1 MNKPRKAQGMP
12 LNTIVLAAL
21 VLIVLVIL
29 VLIFSGRINLFR
41 GSLGACEGNCENSA
55 QCANGNIGIYMKGC
69 TQTGAQH
76 QDGYDYCCATKVAQG

>member
-29 VLIFSGRINLFR
+29 VLIFSGRINMFR
-41 GSLGACEGNCENSA
+41 GGLSACEGTCENSA
-55 QCANGNIGIYMKGC
+55 QCSNENIGIYMKGC
-69 TQTGAQH
+69 TPSSGSAQT
-76 QDGYDYCCATKVAQG
+76 GYDYCCSAKVAQG

>member
-1 MNKPRKAQGMP
+1 MSTTKKAQGMP

-41 GSLGACEGNCENSA
+41 GGLSSCEGTCETSA

-69 TQTGAQH
+69 TQTGSSYAE
-76 QDGYDYCCATKVAQG
+76 GADYCCTAKAEG